1 MPNHTEKSL
10 LPLAGMMVGLL
21 VGLVLGVAAIFYL
34 EINSLLDQVCLVGIS
49 LLSFQLFGSTLGS
62 AIGKG

>member
-1 MPNHTEKSL
+1 
-10 LPLAGMMVGLL
+10 MMVGLL